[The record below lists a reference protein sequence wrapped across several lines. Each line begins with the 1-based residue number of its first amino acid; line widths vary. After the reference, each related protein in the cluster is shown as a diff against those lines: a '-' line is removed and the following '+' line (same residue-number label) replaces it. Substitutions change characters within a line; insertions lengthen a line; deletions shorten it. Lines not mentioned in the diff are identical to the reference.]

1 METKNDNPMVLNDYR
16 LSDPEH
22 PGIILQEELKS
33 RGIRQKDFCAQI
45 GVQPSF
51 LSALIH
57 GNRNITAEIASR
69 LERALDIPA
78 TVWLNLQNLYDLE
91 RLSPER
97 QPATRP
103 YPLRTP
109 SFAGA
114 MMLRD
119 ETAIA
124 AERPVATTLS
134 VTLPPADADILYTLA
149 SRLNW
154 KVE

>member
-1 METKNDNPMVLNDYR
+1 MRVIAESDIVLNDYR
-16 LSDPEH
+16 LSDSEH
-22 PGIILQEELKS
+22 PGRILQEELKS
-33 RGIRQKDFCAQI
+33 RGVRQKDFCAQI

-57 GNRNITAEIASR
+57 GNRNITTEIASR

-97 QPATRP
+97 QPVARP
-103 YPLRTP
+103 YPIRKP

-114 MMLRD
+114 VMLRD
-119 ETAIA
+119 ETSTS
-124 AERPVATTLS
+124 AEESVTTTFS
-134 VTLPPADADILYTLA
+134 VTLPSADTDILYTLA
-149 SRLNW
+149 SRLKW